1 MKLLEKVLDG
11 LEWLCKTLAVLLLCT
26 FVCLTLLQVISRYL
40 MESPLTWTEQV
51 SRYLHIWMLMLYAP
65 VIIRHSGN
73 MAFDMLLKRLPPKVI
88 ELTTLLCEVLILAFS
103 LFWCRQSLA
112 LCQEFAG
119 RRLIGINLPYAAVYA
134 AQPVGAA
141 VMAVFSAEV
150 IVKRLAGFG
159 RRRQKE
165 GEV

>member
-1 MKLLEKVLDG
+1 M
-11 LEWLCKTLAVLLLCT
+11 
-26 FVCLTLLQVISRYL
+26 
-40 MESPLTWTEQV
+40 
-51 SRYLHIWMLMLYAP
+51 
-65 VIIRHSGN
+65 
-73 MAFDMLLKRLPPKVI
+73 
-88 ELTTLLCEVLILAFS
+88 ILAFS

-119 RRLIGINLPYAAVYA
+119 RRLIGINLPYVAVYA

-159 RRRQKE
+159 RRKQKE